1 MYRRSVLNLRKENPN
16 LSPQRRAA
24 EAALT
29 KLKSTLETEA
39 GRGYVTI
46 DHYLTARSGEAESG
60 VVMPSTDPG
69 TGFYDVGQVVATGG
83 MGAIIQAKDRNL
95 ERTVAMKIMLNS
107 SGATEA
113 AIYNF
118 IAEAKITG
126 QLEHPNIVPLHD
138 MGVAADGTIYYTM
151 KLIEGTSLR
160 EILQK
165 IRDGDQET
173 VMHYPLSRLL
183 EIFQKVCDGIAYA
196 HSRRVVHRDLKPD
209 NVMVGAFGEVLVLDW
224 GIAKVLRDTP
234 THEETAAGQEGI
246 GEMPDAGGGEFA
258 TMVGQVKGTPNYMA
272 PEQAEGRVNDIDE
285 RTDIYA
291 LGGILYTILT
301 LYPPIVGN
309 NVMEILEK
317 VSSGDITAPTA
328 FNQTQSGGKSSGNAK
343 SPAPPVPIL
352 PLPHLPEAK
361 IPSALSAVAM
371 KAMAL
376 KKEDRY
382 QDVDELQGEIRRYLG
397 GFATSA
403 EDASA
408 LTQIKLMLGRH
419 KKELAIATVFLAI
432 AAGIGVFAIGKVI
445 HSSIVAKKARE
456 AAEQQ
461 LAELRA
467 TAPTFAAAARAAL
480 DQGRFNDALG
490 ITNAITFNPTNAEY
504 HLLKGHILQSM
515 LQVNEAH
522 DAYVTARD
530 YAATNNPALAAL
542 AEKNRALCGILKQ
555 KPKLDLPEFRQLYE
569 AMLAQGRIKEASLMS
584 ARLGSVD
591 QQLFEN
597 LKRKLVTANVKG
609 ELTRDVN
616 GRLSLDMA
624 GANIASLAALR
635 GIPLAELNMAGCANV
650 DDLTPLEG
658 LKLER
663 LDASGTKV
671 NDLSSLRGMPIASLN
686 LAGTKVDDLNPLDK
700 MPLTELNL
708 SNCLAVA
715 NIAPLRSAKLTRL
728 NLAFTQVRDLTP
740 ISGQPVVWLNLYRTK
755 VQQSDLD
762 ALKGMPLGTLF
773 VGETGVRSLNGLTNA
788 PLEYLDIHKTSV
800 SDLSPLRQSKLQTLL
815 MDNTPVRDLSPLRGM
830 STLRFVSANYTEV
843 ADLSPLAGLPVST
856 LRLANSR
863 VSDLSPLDGA
873 PFDGELDLSNTS
885 VKDIRALK
893 GMPLQTLKLQRTQV
907 SDISWLENMPLH
919 ELRLDETNV
928 KNFLPIASLQQIERL
943 SLPFPLPR
951 ANIEGL
957 RTHPSIKVL
966 SYNVPVDK
974 WERATTKEAFWKDFD
989 ARNRGN

>member
-1 MYRRSVLNLRKENPN
+1 M
-16 LSPQRRAA
+16 
-24 EAALT
+24 T

-46 DHYLTARSGEAESG
+46 DHYLTARGAEAQGGEGG

-69 TGFYDVGQVVATGG
+69 TGFYDVGGVVATGG

-95 ERTVAMKIMLNS
+95 ERTVAMKIMLDS
-107 SGATEA
+107 AAAAEA

-165 IRDGDQET
+165 IRDGDQEAA
-173 VMHYPLSRLL
+173 MRYPLSRLL

-234 THEETAAGQEGI
+234 THEEPGAGQEGI
-246 GEMPDAGGGEFA
+246 SDMPDAGGGEFA

-328 FNQTQSGGKSSGNAK
+328 FNQTQSGGKSSGKAK

-361 IPSALSAVAM
+361 IPAALSAVAM
-371 KAMAL
+371 KAMGL
-376 KKEDRY
+376 TKEDRY
-382 QDVDELQGEIRRYLG
+382 QDVDELQGEIRRFIG

-445 HSSIVAKKARE
+445 HSSIVAKKARD

-480 DQGRFNDALG
+480 DQGRFEDALG
-490 ITNAITFNPTNAEY
+490 ITNAITFNPANAEY

-515 LQVNEAH
+515 LKLDEATA
-522 DAYVTARD
+522 AYEQARD
-530 YAATNNPALAAL
+530 LSTTNNPALSKL
-542 AEKNRALCGILKQ
+542 AEQNRALSNRLKGK
-555 KPKLDLPEFRQLYE
+555 KPDLAEFRELYN
-569 AMLAQGRIKEASLMS
+569 AMIAQNRIKEASLMS

-591 QQLFEN
+591 AQLFDT
-597 LKRKLVTANVKG
+597 LKRKLVTAGIKG

-635 GIPLAELNMAGCANV
+635 GIPLAELNIAGCANI
-650 DDLTPLEG
+650 DDLASLEG

-671 NDLSSLRGMPIASLN
+671 NDLSPLRGMPIASLN

-715 NIAPLRSAKLTRL
+715 NIAPLWS
-728 NLAFTQVRDLTP
+728 
-740 ISGQPVVWLNLYRTK
+740 IST
-755 VQQSDLD
+755 
-762 ALKGMPLGTLF
+762 F
-773 VGETGVRSLNGLTNA
+773 
-788 PLEYLDIHKTSV
+788 
-800 SDLSPLRQSKLQTLL
+800 
-815 MDNTPVRDLSPLRGM
+815 
-830 STLRFVSANYTEV
+830 
-843 ADLSPLAGLPVST
+843 
-856 LRLANSR
+856 
-863 VSDLSPLDGA
+863 
-873 PFDGELDLSNTS
+873 
-885 VKDIRALK
+885 
-893 GMPLQTLKLQRTQV
+893 
-907 SDISWLENMPLH
+907 
-919 ELRLDETNV
+919 
-928 KNFLPIASLQQIERL
+928 
-943 SLPFPLPR
+943 
-951 ANIEGL
+951 
-957 RTHPSIKVL
+957 IKH
-966 SYNVPVDK
+966 
-974 WERATTKEAFWKDFD
+974 R
-989 ARNRGN
+989 